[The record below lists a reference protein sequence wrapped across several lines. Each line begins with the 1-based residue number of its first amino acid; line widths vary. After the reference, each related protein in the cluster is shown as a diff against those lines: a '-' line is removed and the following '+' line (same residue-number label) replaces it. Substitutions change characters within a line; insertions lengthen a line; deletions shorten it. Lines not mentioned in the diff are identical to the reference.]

1 MTAEIVSLVSGLG
14 LGGLLGVFAKSALD
28 KRQMKFTKVFDFK
41 EVRYKALTILMLT
54 ATDQSEYAWRQLR
67 LRRPEISKVEELDN
81 ELRTEY
87 YNAMLFASDKV
98 LKNFETFLADKSIA
112 NYQAVA
118 HAMRED
124 LYR

>member
-1 MTAEIVSLVSGLG
+1 
-14 LGGLLGVFAKSALD
+14 
-28 KRQMKFTKVFDFK
+28 
-41 EVRYKALTILMLT
+41 MLT
-54 ATDQSEYAWRQLR
+54 AIDQSEYAWRQLR
-67 LRRPEISKVEELDN
+67 LRRPEINKVEDLDN

-98 LKNFETFLADKSIA
+98 LKNFEVFLADKSIA

-124 LYR
+124 LYHGLGKVVIRCRDLRLCVDDTPR

>member
-14 LGGLLGVFAKSALD
+14 FGGLVGIFAKSALD
-28 KRQMKFTKVFDFK
+28 KQQMKFTKVFDFK

-54 ATDQSEYAWRQLR
+54 ATGQSDYAWHQLR
-67 LRRPEISKVEELDN
+67 LRRPEINKVEDLDN

-98 LKNFETFLADKSIA
+98 LKNFKVFLADKTIA

>member
-1 MTAEIVSLVSGLG
+1 MTVEIVSLVSGLG
-14 LGGLLGVFAKSALD
+14 FGGLLGVFAKSALD
-28 KRQMKFTKVFDFK
+28 KRQMRFAKVFDFK

-54 ATDQSEYAWRQLR
+54 AIDGSEYAWRQLR
-67 LRRPEISKVEELDN
+67 LRRPEIIKVEDLDN

-98 LKNFETFLADKSIA
+98 LKSIA
-112 NYQAVA
+112 NYQAAA